1 MAVNLLLEKYARLLV
16 DYCVELQPGDR
27 VYIRSTTL
35 AEPLVREVYKAALL
49 AGAVPEVAL
58 DFREQDR
65 LLLLHGNDEQLGY
78 VSGGFSEAMEQF
90 QAYILIRAPFD
101 LRETGGIDPA
111 RLNLRQQA
119 LAPASKA
126 YFERTATRALKR
138 TLCQYPTEAAATEAG
153 MTLGEYEQ
161 FVFDACRLNEA
172 DPKASWMAL
181 RDEQQRI
188 VDYLNSC
195 RMVNYKGPGTDISF
209 STEGRT
215 WINSHGTTNMPSGE
229 VYTSPV
235 ETSVEGQVHFNYPL
249 IFRGTEIRGIR
260 LQVRGGEIMSWK
272 AETGGE
278 ALEALFAIPGARR
291 FGEAAIGTNTRIQ
304 RFTKNI
310 LFDEK
315 IGGTI
320 HMAVG
325 QSYLQAGGRNES
337 AVHLDMI
344 TDMTQDAAIYADGR
358 LIYENGKFLI

>member
-1 MAVNLLLEKYARLLV
+1 MTVNPLLEKYAQLLV

-49 AGAVPEVAL
+49 AGAVPEVSL

-65 LLLLHGNDEQLGY
+65 LLLRHGNDEQLSY
-78 VSGGFSEAMEQF
+78 VSGGFAEAMQEF
-90 QAYILIRAPFD
+90 QAYILIRAPFN
-101 LRETGGIDPA
+101 LRETGDIDPA

-138 TLCQYPTEAAATEAG
+138 TLCQYPTEAAAAEAG
-153 MTLGEYEQ
+153 MTIAEYEQ
-161 FVFDACRLNEA
+161 FVFDACRLYEP
-172 DPKASWMAL
+172 DPKASWIAL

-188 VDYLNSC
+188 VDHLNGC
-195 RMVNYKGPGTDISF
+195 RAVRYTGPGTDISF

-235 ETSVEGQVHFNYPL
+235 ETSVEGHVYFNYPL
-249 IFRGTEIRGIR
+249 IFRGTEIEGIR
-260 LQVRGGEIMSWK
+260 LRVQGGEIVSWE
-272 AETGGE
+272 ADRGGE
-278 ALEALFAIPGARR
+278 ALDALFAIPGARR
-291 FGEAAIGTNTRIQ
+291 FGEAAIGTNWRIR

-344 TDMTQDAAIYADGR
+344 TDMTRDAAIHADGA
-358 LIYENGKFLI
+358 LIYENGVFLI